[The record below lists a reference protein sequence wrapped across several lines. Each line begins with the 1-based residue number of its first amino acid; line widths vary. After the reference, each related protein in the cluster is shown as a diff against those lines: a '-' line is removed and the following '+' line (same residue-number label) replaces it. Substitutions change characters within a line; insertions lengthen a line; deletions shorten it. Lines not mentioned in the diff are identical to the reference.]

1 MTENSPTKSDVLAAR
16 SSESG
21 DAWDRSAVNLDW
33 IEEFVA
39 SIRPYVFVRREDSLF
54 ILLPNQA
61 YKINPTAMDIL
72 ESLLNGA
79 ALADVVSRHGL
90 DRPERRRHVHEFF
103 CDLRALVM
111 GCLGDGKGRRAVET
125 IPFERPFNTLPVL
138 SEVAV
143 TYRCNLRCRFC
154 YVGCGCRASGDE
166 RNEMTTAEI
175 CRVLDVIR
183 RDAQVPSVSF
193 TGGEPL
199 LRADL
204 AGLIAHARTNGMRVN
219 LITNG
224 TLADA
229 RTVERLSKAGLNS
242 AQVSLEG
249 PNAAIHDGLT
259 GLAGS
264 FEQTM
269 RGIAELRDAGVHV
282 HTNTTLTAL
291 NRDAA
296 EAMPALAASLGLL
309 RLSMNLMIP
318 TPAAVKAGG
327 EGLGISYSEVGNI
340 VLRIKEAARR
350 ANVRF
355 LWYSPT
361 PLCLFNPIS
370 HGLGNKGCAA
380 CDGLLSV
387 SPTGDVLPCS
397 SFDEGVGNLLR
408 EDFRTIWW
416 GDRAEYYKQKR
427 YAHAVCRACGDFVFC
442 DGACPLYWASRG
454 YDELTCPTISRKAR
468 SNVARLQT
476 A

>member
-16 SSESG
+16 SDHSGATGNESV
-21 DAWDRSAVNLDW
+21 VNLDW

-39 SIRPYVFVRREDSLF
+39 SIRPYVSVRREDSLF

-61 YKINPTAMDIL
+61 YKINRTALAIL

-79 ALADVVSRHGL
+79 ALADIVACHRL
-90 DRPERRRHVHEFF
+90 DLPDRRRQVHDFF

-154 YVGCGCRASGDE
+154 YVGCGCRAGGDE
-166 RNEMTTAEI
+166 RNEMTTAEV

-183 RDAQVPSVSF
+183 HDAQVPSVSF
-193 TGGEPL
+193 TGGEPM
-199 LRADL
+199 LRGDL
-204 AGLIAHARTNGMRVN
+204 TDLIAHARSNGMRVN

-224 TLADA
+224 TLADRRA
-229 RTVERLSKAGLNS
+229 VERLAKAGLNS

-249 PNAAIHDGLT
+249 PNAAIHDSLT

-264 FEQTM
+264 FERTI
-269 RGIAELRDAGVHV
+269 RGIAELRDAGIHV

-296 EAMPALAASLGLL
+296 EEMPALVASLGLP

-318 TPAAVKAGG
+318 TPAAVRAGG
-327 EGLGISYSEVGNI
+327 EGLGISYSEVGDI
-340 VLRIKEAARR
+340 VLRIKEAAQH

-397 SFDEGVGNLLR
+397 SFEEGVGNLLR

-416 GDRAEYYKQKR
+416 GERAEYYKQKR
-427 YAHAVCRACGDFVFC
+427 YAHAVCRECGDFAFC

-454 YDELTCPTISRKAR
+454 YEELTYPTNSRKTCA
-468 SNVARLQT
+468 NAARL
-476 A
+476 

>member
-1 MTENSPTKSDVLAAR
+1 LCEPGSPR
-16 SSESG
+16 
-21 DAWDRSAVNLDW
+21 LDW
-33 IEEFVA
+33 IETFVA

-61 YKINPTAMDIL
+61 YKINRTALDIL
-72 ESLLNGA
+72 AHLLGGGS
-79 ALADVVSRHGL
+79 LADVVVRFGL
-90 DRPERRRHVHEFF
+90 DRPERRRQVHEFF

-111 GCLGDGKGRRAVET
+111 GCLGDGQGRRAVER

-143 TYRCNLRCRFC
+143 TYRCNLACRFC
-154 YVGCGCRASGDE
+154 YVGCGCRAGGDE

-175 CRVLDVIR
+175 CRVLEMIW

-193 TGGEPL
+193 TGGEPM
-199 LRADL
+199 LRDDL
-204 AGLIAHARTNGMRVN
+204 PELIAHARGLGMRVN
-219 LITNG
+219 LITNA
-224 TLADA
+224 TLADRPA
-229 RTVERLSKAGLNS
+229 IGRLVKAGLNS

-249 PNAAIHDGLT
+249 PDAETHDRLT
-259 GLAGS
+259 GIAGS
-264 FEQTM
+264 FEQTV
-269 RGIAELRDAGVHV
+269 RGIGELRDAGIHV
-282 HTNTTLTAL
+282 HTNTTITAL
-291 NRDAA
+291 NRGDAA
-296 EAMPALAASLGLL
+296 ERMPALAASLGLT

-318 TPAAVKAGG
+318 TRASARAGG
-327 EGLGISYSEVGNI
+327 DGLGVSYCEVGDI
-340 VLRIKEAARR
+340 VLRIQEAARR
-350 ANVRF
+350 ARVRF

-361 PLCLFNPIS
+361 PICLFNPIA

-397 SFDEGVGNLLR
+397 SFEQGVGNLLR

-427 YAHAVCRACGDFVFC
+427 YAHSLCRACRDFTVC
-442 DGACPLYWASRG
+442 DGACPLYWETRG
-454 YDELTCPTISRKAR
+454 YGELLAAR
-468 SNVARLQT
+468 ESAADAPLRAGT